1 YEYEVVR
8 GFFVADETIAQRS
21 RETGLD
27 RATVAQK
34 ARRFLE
40 GGMFGLVNRRTTT
53 TKVQHHYPDVV
64 AGHLL
69 YARQLFPPIHH
80 RALARIVERK
90 FGYQTNHHTSK
101 AFLDRHPLPVHLP
114 LPVTTYHP
122 FEDAYRARWTVG
134 RVHYEG
140 WHSQSIA
147 GCLKLSRQHVVHL
160 LL

>member
-1 YEYEVVR
+1 
-8 GFFVADETIAQRS
+8 
-21 RETGLD
+21 
-27 RATVAQK
+27 
-34 ARRFLE
+34 
-40 GGMFGLVNRRTTT
+40 
-53 TKVQHHYPDVV
+53 
-64 AGHLL
+64 
-69 YARQLFPPIHH
+69 PPIHH

-160 LL
+160 LLALTRDGCTGLEAQRTHPPTHPAEQLTLPFLEEVLEVQQEYPRAGRFRVRRL